1 MSKRWTEEEYADYLR
16 QRRAIAEEGYG
27 TEQVRKMVSEYRE
40 DALLADCRKIARQH
54 GWLTYHTHDARRSE
68 EGFPDLVATDGC
80 TVLFAELKT
89 RTGKLTEAQSLWIEM
104 LRHATRLET
113 YVWRPDDLPTIRERL
128 SHR

>member
-16 QRRAIAEEGYG
+16 RQQSGRPIATDLQE
-27 TEQVRKMVSEYRE
+27 TSET
-40 DALLADCRKIARQH
+40 ALLADCRAIARQH
-54 GWLTYHTHDARRSE
+54 GWLVYHTHDSRRSE
-68 EGFPDLVATDGC
+68 EGFPDIVTTDGC

-89 RTGKLTEAQSLWIEM
+89 RTGKLTEAQNLWVEM